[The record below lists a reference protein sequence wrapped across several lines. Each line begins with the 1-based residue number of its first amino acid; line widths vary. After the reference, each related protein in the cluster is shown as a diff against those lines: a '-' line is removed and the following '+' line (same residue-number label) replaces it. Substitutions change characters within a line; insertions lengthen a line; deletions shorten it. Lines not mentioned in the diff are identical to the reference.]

1 MAKKKDQE
9 VKQQP
14 VEAVAETQPKKKS
27 ASKNKAARQRWQGHS
42 CPCLPVEQESGGL
55 VLYRQD
61 RRQGTAS
68 AEDDSRGCCRLQQE
82 GTHSGTA
89 DAVLLPNQADEADTR

>member
-27 ASKNKAARQRWQGHS
+27 ASKNKAASASEEEPKESSTKTEKKADGSSSLPLKLPRRKSCRGRSSTVSRRW
-42 CPCLPVEQESGGL
+42 
-55 VLYRQD
+55 
-61 RRQGTAS
+61 
-68 AEDDSRGCCRLQQE
+68 
-82 GTHSGTA
+82 
-89 DAVLLPNQADEADTR
+89 

>member
-27 ASKNKAARQRWQGHS
+27 ASKNKAAS
-42 CPCLPVEQESGGL
+42 TSEEEPKESS
-55 VLYRQD
+55 
-61 RRQGTAS
+61 TKT
-68 AEDDSRGCCRLQQE
+68 EK
-82 GTHSGTA
+82 
-89 DAVLLPNQADEADTR
+89 

>member
-27 ASKNKAARQRWQGHS
+27 ASKNKAAKSCRARSSTVSRRW
-42 CPCLPVEQESGGL
+42 
-55 VLYRQD
+55 
-61 RRQGTAS
+61 
-68 AEDDSRGCCRLQQE
+68 
-82 GTHSGTA
+82 
-89 DAVLLPNQADEADTR
+89 